1 MLSLLT
7 SLNDK
12 NLFLSSVNCYRA
24 FPSDAVGEY
33 IQYIQYIQNT
43 ATNLQGIWISAV
55 QDPARSKWPA
65 FSSSYEG
72 GYRGTP

>member
-1 MLSLLT
+1 MQSEKL
-7 SLNDK
+7 
-12 NLFLSSVNCYRA
+12 
-24 FPSDAVGEY
+24 
-33 IQYIQYIQNT
+33 QYIQNT

-72 GYRGTP
+72 GTEEPRNSETVSPY